1 MQLNNFR
8 DKKKKDT
15 LYRLTDNYSLFFLKF
30 MEDRKNRGADSFLKI
45 QQSQAWEA
53 WTGYAFENICLY
65 HVPQIKK
72 ALGISGV
79 ATEVSG
85 FVHKGSESEAGFQ
98 IDLLIDRADQVI
110 HLCEMKF
117 YDGPFTIT
125 KSYEEQLRLRRT
137 RFREITGTR
146 KTIFLTMVS
155 TYGLVENSLK
165 YSFESQLEQNALFE
179 PQK

>member
-1 MQLNNFR
+1 
-8 DKKKKDT
+8 
-15 LYRLTDNYSLFFLKF
+15 